1 MNITDSKRTDVN
13 KINCIKIEMK
23 DTLPLQMMQSG
34 QRLVNNVYV

>member
-13 KINCIKIEMK
+13 KIIIKIKMK
-23 DTLPLQMMQSG
+23 DTLPLQLMQSG